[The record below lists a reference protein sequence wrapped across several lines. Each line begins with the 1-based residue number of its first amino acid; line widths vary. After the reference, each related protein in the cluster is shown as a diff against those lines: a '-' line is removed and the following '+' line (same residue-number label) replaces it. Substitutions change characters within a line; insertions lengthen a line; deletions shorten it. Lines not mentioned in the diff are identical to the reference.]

1 MIRDTLH
8 FIRDKIQPKQGG
20 LYLCMCVQHPYNNR
34 RQILLNY
41 SNVELS
47 SRKIHQRY
55 RDIKY
60 TGRFHKILLDCPS
73 VSQICVSFEFYLGP
87 PCNPTW
93 PGRRNSRLIIN
104 GADIIM
110 RRRRRRVDIPSVGL
124 FPRLSRL
131 RSSFPISEVY
141 GNGGQLKHYQQQ
153 QQQPR
158 GGPRK
163 LYFIIIIF
171 SSPLCVFL
179 ETARGERN
187 SGELQEEALLLVYN
201 RLRQRYRSPG
211 SAASRAYWFYIFFFL
226 STFFLAA
233 IHRRT
238 CSFWLL
244 FGESKLMRP
253 PLH

>member
-1 MIRDTLH
+1 MIRYTLH
-8 FIRDKIQPKQGG
+8 FIRDKFNRNRGAYI
-20 LYLCMCVQHPYNNR
+20 YVCVHI

-41 SNVELS
+41 SNVEPS

-73 VSQICVSFEFYLGP
+73 VSQICVSFDFYLGP

-93 PGRRNSRLIIN
+93 LERRNSRLIIN

-153 QQQPR
+153 QQPR
-158 GGPRK
+158 GGGDRGNYI
-163 LYFIIIIF
+163 LLLLF
-171 SSPLCVFL
+171 SLLHCVCFSKQQEEK
-179 ETARGERN
+179 ETA
-187 SGELQEEALLLVYN
+187 
-201 RLRQRYRSPG
+201 G
-211 SAASRAYWFYIFFFL
+211 S
-226 STFFLAA
+226 
-233 IHRRT
+233 
-238 CSFWLL
+238 
-244 FGESKLMRP
+244 
-253 PLH
+253 